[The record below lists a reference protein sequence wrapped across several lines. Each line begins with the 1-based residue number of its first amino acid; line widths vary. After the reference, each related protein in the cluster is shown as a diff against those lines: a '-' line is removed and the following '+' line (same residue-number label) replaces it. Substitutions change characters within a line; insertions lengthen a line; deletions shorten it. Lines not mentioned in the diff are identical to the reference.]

1 MSVIRTEENFD
12 DDDSVEDEDEIDVE
26 NNVQEENNSETEETE
41 RVVMAPTNLKRKDK
55 TCQKNMSA
63 FELKLVN
70 FLEGNQVP
78 TSTLDCEDADK
89 VFFLSLVPKFK
100 TLPEDLKIDGQIQI
114 LNIIKNL
121 KNQESLLL
129 NQNLSQPSN
138 YNQPV
143 PSQNYKSHSPHSS
156 YYQPSTSNPI
166 FPQSNSYNSQLQSPA
181 SNFHSFQ
188 FQTPSHSQ
196 PTIPN
201 SNYESLHKN

>member
-89 VFFLSLVPKFK
+89 VFFFLLYQNLRHYLKTLKLMVKFK
-100 TLPEDLKIDGQIQI
+100 
-114 LNIIKNL
+114 
-121 KNQESLLL
+121 
-129 NQNLSQPSN
+129 
-138 YNQPV
+138 Y
-143 PSQNYKSHSPHSS
+143 
-156 YYQPSTSNPI
+156 
-166 FPQSNSYNSQLQSPA
+166 
-181 SNFHSFQ
+181 
-188 FQTPSHSQ
+188 
-196 PTIPN
+196 
-201 SNYESLHKN
+201 